1 MKKAKIVGFILIIL
15 TFITLLLASCDKS
28 VHSTETTYDT
38 EANEQTS
45 VDAKQCI
52 HNYSGKRITEP
63 TCIEDGVRKFTC
75 SKCNDSY
82 TAKIPATGHNYTE
95 NITTEATCTEDGI
108 KTFTCSACNDSYTEK
123 ISATGHNWNNATCV
137 LPKTC
142 SVCNITEGYALGHT
156 CKAGDCWRCGTTLY
170 MEVKKPTVPIT
181 ISYYGTTMR
190 ITSLSIGLSDN
201 GRQMNIF
208 FEAEKIYDSGGSNAR
223 NEVWFDYCI
232 KDETGSIIASGAWW
246 QEGYRVGDKFKGEEV
261 IRGLNNTSE
270 YYILEIYGE

>member
-28 VHSTETTYDT
+28 VHSTETT
-38 EANEQTS
+38 
-45 VDAKQCI
+45 VDATQCM
-52 HNYSGKRITEP
+52 HYYMRKTITEP
-63 TCIEDGVRKFTC
+63 NCIEDGVRKFTC

-95 NITTEATCTEDGI
+95 NITTEANCTEDGE
-108 KTFTCSACNDSYTEK
+108 KTLACSKCNDSYTEK

-142 SVCNITEGYALGHT
+142 SVCNITEGNALGHT

-181 ISYYGTTMR
+181 ISYYRTTMR

-201 GRQMNIF
+201 SRQMNIF
-208 FEAEKIYDSGGSNAR
+208 FEAEKILDNRGNNSRDNVGFA
-223 NEVWFDYCI
+223 YCI
-232 KDETGSIIASGAWW
+232 KDETGTIIYSGGWS
-246 QEGYRVGDKFKGEEV
+246 QGGYLVGDKFKGEEV
-261 IRGLNNTSE
+261 ISGLDNTSE
-270 YYILEIYGE
+270 YYILEIYGVI